1 MLQEKT
7 IQKYANKLVKLESM
21 LNETLTI
28 AETKTIERQI
38 TEVMNGFMMLTHYDM
53 AEAMRLDEAV
63 QKLLTK

>member
-7 IQKYANKLVKLESM
+7 IQKYANKLVKLENM
-21 LNETLTI
+21 LKGTLTV
-28 AETKTIERQI
+28 AEHKVIENQI
-38 TEVMNGFMMLTHYDM
+38 TEVMNGFMMLTHYDI